1 MARILVIDD
10 EPEILRFVRR
20 ALDGEGHEVDVTTDG
35 AEGLRRALETPP
47 DLLVLDLLMPGI
59 DGTTVLCALV
69 AQRPDIRIVVLS
81 AAADTGRRVDCLE
94 LGAVDV
100 LAKPFAVRELVAR
113 VGARLREHPAGSEPG
128 TVTSGDLVLDLRRRV
143 LAIDGRSVTLSQRE
157 FLLMAHL
164 MRKAGAVCSREEL
177 LNEVW
182 GYAFDPGSNVVDVYV
197 RRLRNKLQN
206 DQIRT
211 VRNVGYELQTG

>member
-1 MARILVIDD
+1 MARILVVDD

-20 ALDGEGHEVDVTTDG
+20 ALEAEGHDVDATTDG
-35 AEGLRRALETPP
+35 ADGLRRALESSP
-47 DLLVLDLLMPGI
+47 DLIVLDLLMPGV
-59 DGTTVLCALV
+59 DGSTVLCALA
-69 AQRPDIRIVVLS
+69 AQRPQVRTLVLS
-81 AAADTGRRVDCLE
+81 AAADTGRRIACLE
-94 LGAVDV
+94 AGAVDV

-113 VGARLREHPAGSEPG
+113 VAARLREQPRGAEPG
-128 TVTSGDLVLDLRRRV
+128 TVRSGDLVLDLRRRTLNV
-143 LAIDGRSVTLSQRE
+143 DGRSVDLSQRE

-197 RRLRNKLQN
+197 RRLRSKLHH
-206 DQIRT
+206 DLIRT
-211 VRNVGYELQTG
+211 VRNVGYELRTG